1 VFTDWSLGFGSWEFV
16 VIAFLRGRV
25 IDKQPNRIIVD
36 VSGVGYEVHVPLS
49 TFYEVGDEGAEVSLR
64 VYTHVREETLQ
75 LYGFLTD
82 LERLVFERL
91 IGISG
96 IGPKLAIAVLSGM
109 DSREVITAIQRADV
123 ARLTGIPGIGKKT
136 AERIV
141 LELKDRLMQL
151 APPVAVGTATGAS
164 AGDRLREDLLSALQN
179 LGYHRPQA
187 EKAID
192 TTLKGGG
199 ATNFEQ
205 ALRGALREM
214 MKH

>member
-1 VFTDWSLGFGSWEFV
+1 M
-16 VIAFLRGRV
+16 IAFLRGHV
-25 IDKQPNRIIVD
+25 IDKQPNRITVD
-36 VSGVGYEVHVPLS
+36 VNGVGYEVHVPLS
-49 TFYEVGDEGAEVSLR
+49 TFYEVGDQGTEISLR
-64 VYTHVREETLQ
+64 VYTHVREDTLQ

-82 LERLVFERL
+82 LERQVFERL

-109 DSREVITAIQRADV
+109 DSRDLITAIQRADV

-151 APPVAVGTATGAS
+151 SVPAAAGAGPGAPAA
-164 AGDRLREDLLSALQN
+164 DRLREDLLSALQN

-192 TTLKGGG
+192 ATLKGNAG
-199 ATNFEQ
+199 ANFEQ
-205 ALRGALREM
+205 ALRGVLREM